1 MAYPGQP
8 APSEQTP
15 NASQGMDTGLGPRD
29 SNQFGDEKDHMLDAN
44 EIQTLEHG
52 GYGGEQEY
60 LNESIS
66 ASQPG
71 GAAISAEGAYVN
83 QTDMTD
89 QTGDRSQSES
99 MRQSS
104 GHGQGQPGDEG
115 LAYNSA
121 QEEL

>member
-15 NASQGMDTGLGPRD
+15 NANQGMATGLGSRN
-29 SNQFGDEKDHMLDAN
+29 SNQFGDEKDPMLDAN

-60 LNESIS
+60 MNESMP

-71 GAAISAEGAYVN
+71 SAATSAEGGYIN

-104 GHGQGQPGDEG
+104 GRGQGQPDDEG
-115 LAYNSA
+115 IAYDSA
-121 QEEL
+121 QEEV